1 MDGRKNSG
9 RRSTIDS
16 GMTNPYMAAKVAQR
30 EEQTRRSFRRSSSCN
45 SNLDMGV
52 EQEDLMPITSNTRH
66 FSSYNTDNAN
76 AAASSVSN
84 NSYHGDSNSNNNNN
98 KNSSVSYSNNSS
110 AHNYYEEHGEVD
122 SNDDESSSNYISD
135 LLQKKHPFNSTTTK
149 VPDVAATASHTNN
162 NNNRHASNEYSRR
175 AIEMAPTCTHYS
187 RNCHIVSPC
196 CGATFGCRICHDD
209 CPVLPPLL
217 EQKMMMM
224 CPPVAAEMAGVAS
237 LEDDE
242 DDHHRYN
249 NNTTATTGGRKYQ
262 RVLRTSSMPTS
273 FSQDCPPE
281 HHNVDRFAIREI
293 ICRKCYTKQGSK
305 TNNCINCGTQFGEYH
320 CAICNLWMS
329 NEERPYHCPDCGFC
343 RVGGGGNFRHCQ
355 DCGMC
360 IDKQLFQDHNCK
372 VGKYMSNCPV
382 CQEDLFS
389 SRDASHELPC
399 GHAIHWHCFRELAS
413 HDSRCPMCKKTAE
426 THERM
431 KPTWDA
437 MAMGIALQPVPPE
450 LAKVVTIKCN
460 DCEIVSENRSWHFL
474 GVRCNECESFNT
486 VVERITLMGQEAHE
500 FLMTLEQQSP
510 AREGEVFA
518 AATSSPGGGGGGGGG
533 GLQHQQLQEAR
544 SSTTR
549 PARRRRAT
557 VDSSVAPTI
566 SLPWENHPRGNE
578 NGSPER

>member
-1 MDGRKNSG
+1 VDNFDTG
-9 RRSTIDS
+9 
-16 GMTNPYMAAKVAQR
+16 
-30 EEQTRRSFRRSSSCN
+30 
-45 SNLDMGV
+45 L
-52 EQEDLMPITSNTRH
+52 EDDLLPVTSNTRH
-66 FSSYNTDNAN
+66 FSSSARHFSSYSTAN
-76 AAASSVSN
+76 ASSRTASAASSTSGG
-84 NSYHGDSNSNNNNN
+84 SSHGDNNIA
-98 KNSSVSYSNNSS
+98 SYSNHSGS
-110 AHNYYEEHGEVD
+110 IQNYSQDYQHQHHHHSNPHEDEDDSDEEP
-122 SNDDESSSNYISD
+122 SSSNYISD
-135 LLQKKHPFNSTTTK
+135 ILQKKHPYNATTTK
-149 VPDVAATASHTNN
+149 VPAVAAEAYQTTI
-162 NNNRHASNEYSRR
+162 RRGSNEFSRR
-175 AIEMAPTCTHYS
+175 AIEMAPNCTHYS

-217 EQKMMMM
+217 QQKMMPSPI
-224 CPPVAAEMAGVAS
+224 CPPVAAAAPARAA

-242 DDHHRYN
+242 
-249 NNTTATTGGRKYQ
+249 NNTTTPTATTGRKYQ

-273 FSQDCPPE
+273 FPQDGPPE

-305 TNNCINCGTQFGEYH
+305 TNNCINCGMQFGEYH

-329 NEERPYHCPDCGFC
+329 NEEKPYHCPDCGFC
-343 RVGGGGNFRHCQ
+343 RVGGGENFRHCQ

-460 DCEIVSENRSWHFL
+460 DCEIVAENRSWHFL

-500 FLMTLEQQSP
+500 FLLTVEQQSS
-510 AREGEVFA
+510 ARAGELYA
-518 AATSSPGGGGGGGGG
+518 AAGGGGGGG
-533 GLQHQQLQEAR
+533 QQQQQQGAT
-544 SSTTR
+544 SSAIR
-549 PARRRRAT
+549 PARGRRAT
-557 VDSSVAPTI
+557 VDSSMAPTR
-566 SLPWENHPRGNE
+566 L
-578 NGSPER
+578 